1 MIFQFF
7 LIYCVAH
14 ALLQVK
20 KNFATADASS
30 TNASAEQLRLR
41 KVTNNIGESG
51 VPDSLNFYFLTC
63 LCGSP

>member
-7 LIYCVAH
+7 LIYCVVH

-20 KNFATADASS
+20 KNFVTADASS

-41 KVTNNIGESG
+41 KVTNGIGE
-51 VPDSLNFYFLTC
+51 
-63 LCGSP
+63 